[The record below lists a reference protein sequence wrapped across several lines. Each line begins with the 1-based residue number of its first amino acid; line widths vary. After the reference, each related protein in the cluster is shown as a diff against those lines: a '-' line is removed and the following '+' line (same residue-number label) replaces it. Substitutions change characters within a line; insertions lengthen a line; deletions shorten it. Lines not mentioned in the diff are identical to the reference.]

1 MFGNIGIVWHRDM
14 PNSRWSSA
22 TWQCLPCTWLRANSM
37 RNGEKGQRNC
47 KIWSVFRFTRF
58 WMDFSISN
66 WFSLFQIR
74 QAEMHSSRLVQT
86 SMWCLLAMKLDDCAI
101 VTAVTAQKYIVWST
115 LCHSHSIIFPSVWRR
130 NEFNCVFCLCF
141 LDVANTLA
149 WGHAPP
155 KTFVKLWFTRAESLR
170 CSGVMSRRH
179 FGITCV

>member
-74 QAEMHSSRLVQT
+74 EAEMHSSRLVQT

-115 LCHSHSIIFPSVWRR
+115 CAIHIQSFSPRFDAETNSTVFFVYASLMWRTLLHGDMPPQKHSSS
-130 NEFNCVFCLCF
+130 C
-141 LDVANTLA
+141 D
-149 WGHAPP
+149 
-155 KTFVKLWFTRAESLR
+155 SLER
-170 CSGVMSRRH
+170 SPCDAAA
-179 FGITCV
+179 